1 MIVTV
6 CMIQICENMEVKLN
20 VIGVYLPYWNN
31 TKEQTELYIETLD
44 MIQALIDTHCQTAP
58 LTLMGDLNTSLP
70 QKLLLGNK
78 WSKVSPFN
86 HFSAM
91 LYDFISYNELYVAN
105 FAFGQCLNYTYHK
118 ASHVSYIDHIL
129 VSKYINKKVVNCKSC
144 LMTLVM

>member
-1 MIVTV
+1 
-6 CMIQICENMEVKLN
+6 
-20 VIGVYLPYWNN
+20 
-31 TKEQTELYIETLD
+31 

-58 LTLMGDLNTSLP
+58 LTMMGDLNTSLP

-105 FAFGQCLNYTYHK
+105 FAFDQCLNYTYHK

-129 VSKYINKKVVNCKSC
+129 VSKYINKKVVKCKILSDDSSNVSDHYALTLLISLDMYSC
-144 LMTLVM
+144 